1 MRRLLIGLLVV
12 MGCIPILR
20 AQEYSGVT
28 GMIHVPTAEMA
39 TEGEARIG
47 FFFLNQEFLPDTY
60 QYEGEKFNTTN
71 HFLAI
76 TPFPWIEIA
85 YVCTILKGIDND
97 GHVGHN
103 KKDRYFHLKVRPLK
117 EGKHVMYRRNEFGF
131 HLTYRYFT
139 SDFNAKWRGI
149 AAGIT
154 YRPSFARNLRA
165 TIEYT
170 GDDINIGA
178 DCLLWKHLFLQATL
192 QNGKHFTGGLCFKLN
207 LLGKTHPD

>member
-71 HFLAI
+71 HFSGHHPL
-76 TPFPWIEIA
+76 PLDRNS
-85 YVCTILKGIDND
+85 VCLYHT
-97 GHVGHN
+97 
-103 KKDRYFHLKVRPLK
+103 
-117 EGKHVMYRRNEFGF
+117 E
-131 HLTYRYFT
+131 
-139 SDFNAKWRGI
+139 
-149 AAGIT
+149 
-154 YRPSFARNLRA
+154 
-165 TIEYT
+165 
-170 GDDINIGA
+170 
-178 DCLLWKHLFLQATL
+178 
-192 QNGKHFTGGLCFKLN
+192 GGLTTMAMSDIIR
-207 LLGKTHPD
+207 KTGTFT

>member
-117 EGKHVMYRRNEFGF
+117 EGKWWPAIAIGTQDPGSKVNEIG
-131 HLTYRYFT
+131 
-139 SDFNAKWRGI
+139 
-149 AAGIT
+149 
-154 YRPSFARNLRA
+154 RA
-165 TIEYT
+165 SCRERV
-170 GDDINIGA
+170 
-178 DCLLWKHLFLQATL
+178 
-192 QNGKHFTGGLCFKLN
+192 
-207 LLGKTHPD
+207 